1 MILDAI
7 IYISIAVTGYLMTQ
21 WGSDEAG
28 KFISLQSLFWLKTG
42 TGCVSAGSLAL
53 KMFRS
58 TTYADA
64 KAKANGKENGYEK
77 VNGNGG
83 GLPAGPVG

>member
-7 IYISIAVTGYLMTQ
+7 IYVSVAILGFLMTQ

-28 KFISLQSLFWLKTG
+28 KYISAQALFWLKTG
-42 TGCVSAGSLAL
+42 TGATSAGALAL

-58 TTYADA
+58 TTYADS
-64 KAKANGKENGYEK
+64 KKGKNEDIK
-77 VNGNGG
+77 PAS
-83 GLPAGPVG
+83 PAGG